1 MVALL
6 SSIVKVTVVAVDALG
21 ECAATVR
28 VLESCTVFGE
38 RLVVLWGLCGVSANE
53 RVRVLGSD
61 AFLCP
66 LSRIIRLIPG
76 PPPIG
81 NAQRV
86 TS

>member
-28 VLESCTVFGE
+28 VLESCTVFVE

-53 RVRVLGSD
+53 G
-61 AFLCP
+61 
-66 LSRIIRLIPG
+66 
-76 PPPIG
+76 
-81 NAQRV
+81 
-86 TS
+86 